1 MPGPRVSVGIPVY
14 NGEAYL
20 GEAIRSVQAQ
30 TLRDLEILISDNGS
44 TDASP
49 EIAARFASED
59 PRIRF
64 VGQSENR
71 GAAWNYNEVLRMA
84 QAPLFK
90 WMPADDRMAP
100 RHLERCA
107 AALDATPSAVLA
119 YPQTELIDREGRIFG
134 SYEDGLALLERE
146 PWRRAA
152 RFILSVNLC
161 NAVLGLFRSEA
172 LRGTRQIQSFA
183 GADAVLLLET
193 ALRGQV
199 LEIPERLFQRRVHPG
214 ASHEANRDRDALERW
229 FDPNAKRGFRL
240 PVRYTLL
247 AGYLR
252 ASREAPLPGGE
263 RSLAAAAI
271 LACWSYRQ
279 TRVTLGRWRQR
290 LSGDHETGEKGRFS
304 GIARADTR
312 SK

>member
-49 EIAARFASED
+49 EIAERFASED

-64 VGQSENR
+64 VRQSENR

-100 RHLERCA
+100 LHLERCA
-107 AALDATPSAVLA
+107 AALDATPAAVLA
-119 YPQTELIDREGRIFG
+119 YPQTELIDRDGQLLG
-134 SYEDGLALLERE
+134 SYEDGLALLQSA

-152 RFILSVNLC
+152 HFILSINLC

-172 LRGTRQIQSFA
+172 LRGTRQIQGFA

-193 ALRGQV
+193 ALRGQI

-240 PVRYTLL
+240 PVRHALL
-247 AGYLR
+247 VAYLR
-252 ASREAPLPGGE
+252 ASREAPIPAGE
-263 RSLAAAAI
+263 RALAAAAI

-279 TRVTLGRWRQR
+279 TRVTLGRWRRR
-290 LSGDHETGEKGRFS
+290 LRGDRGASDKGRFA
-304 GIARADTR
+304 GIR
-312 SK
+312 